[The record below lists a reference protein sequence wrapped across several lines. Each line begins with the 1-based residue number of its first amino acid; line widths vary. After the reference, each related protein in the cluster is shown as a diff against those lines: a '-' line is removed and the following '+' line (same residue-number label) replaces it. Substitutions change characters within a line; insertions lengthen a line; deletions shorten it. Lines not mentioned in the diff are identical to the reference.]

1 MLEITLTV
9 QSPEETKQVPVA
21 EGRLTIGRSDKAD
34 LCLTDTGLSRL
45 HASIY
50 REGDRVWILDEGS
63 TNGSLVNGQ
72 PVPAAGLPLAN
83 GDEIRLGNNTVI
95 IVKLVDL
102 EAAQVAASSGGSA
115 NQSRRPLVAALSVVF
130 AGLIG
135 IAILLS
141 YLSNKQNAQPPASS
155 ISPQPGSGGMSA
167 EGSGSE
173 IDQARSYAV
182 TVSPAPLNSVS
193 PTTPL
198 RKLYLQMT
206 ESERVEFID
215 QRAQHI
221 ALMMGNRPY
230 AFTNEVLGYIK
241 AYVNG
246 YAGRAN
252 SSSTQLWG
260 EGLRSLYGRATR
272 YAPYIIRAFNARGVP
287 PVVGLY
293 IVMVETEYHECLESP
308 VGAKG
313 LFQFMPETARAYGV
327 DPTDR
332 CKVEKM
338 APAAAH
344 YMADRIAEFGTD
356 SMSVALGIAGYN
368 RSPDSIRRDLHDV
381 LDPNNKERSFW
392 TLIANKEELDHFF
405 QRENIRYVP
414 KFFAAAIVG
423 ETPWAFGL
431 EINPLSTYTEISPRP

>member
-9 QSPEETKQVPVA
+9 QSPEGTKQVPVA

-34 LCLTDTGLSRL
+34 LCLNDTGLSRL

-50 REGDRVWILDEGS
+50 REGERVWILDEGS
-63 TNGSLVNGQ
+63 TNGSFVNGQ

-83 GDEIRLGNNTVI
+83 GDEIRLGNNTMI
-95 IVKLVDL
+95 AVKLVDP
-102 EAAQVAASSGGSA
+102 EAAHAPSGPSPKPT
-115 NQSRRPLVAALSVVF
+115 RLPLAAALTIVV

-135 IAILLS
+135 IAMLLS
-141 YLSNKQNAQPPASS
+141 YLSNKQNDQ
-155 ISPQPGSGGMSA
+155 PQPGAGEMNA
-167 EGSGSE
+167 ESNGSE
-173 IDQARSYAV
+173 VDQARSYAV
-182 TVSPAPLNSVS
+182 RISPTPLNSVS
-193 PTTPL
+193 PTTL
-198 RKLYLQMT
+198 WRKLYLQMT
-206 ESERVEFID
+206 ERERVEFID

-230 AFTNEVLGYIK
+230 AFTDEVLGHIK
-241 AYVNG
+241 TYVNG

-260 EGLRSLYGRATR
+260 EGLRSLYGRATQ

-293 IVMVETEYHECLESP
+293 IVMIETEYHECLESP
-308 VGAKG
+308 VGAQG

-327 DPTDR
+327 DPADR
-332 CKVEKM
+332 CKIEKM

-368 RSPDSIRRDLHDV
+368 RSPDSIRRDLHEV

-405 QRENIRYVP
+405 QRENVRYVP

-431 EINPLSTYTEISPRP
+431 EINPLSTYTEIRPQP